1 MQFLV
6 IEIINEMY
14 VFSLII
20 LYIYI
25 YVYME
30 KYCYNNT
37 ILYVT

>member
-1 MQFLV
+1 MRFLV

-20 LYIYI
+20 IYIYI

-37 ILYVT
+37 IVYVT

>member
-1 MQFLV
+1 MRFLV